1 MKDPLSE
8 EVIISVMKQ
17 LLELAPK
24 EKNILI
30 DTQSVLILDNWT
42 IKLFG
47 GCENKEQ
54 QAPEAIIY

>member
-24 EKNILI
+24 QNIPI

-42 IKLFG
+42 VRIFG
-47 GCENKEQ
+47 GCENKE
-54 QAPEAIIY
+54 

>member
-47 GCENKEQ
+47 KNKE

>member
-47 GCENKEQ
+47 ENKE